1 MGFRI
6 TTHSVGVLLQ
16 TSNEVRRT
24 CEGYSCHV
32 EVWGAGRGGVG
43 RRAGMELAT
52 GARVYVCVL
61 PRRANLLLARLLACL
76 LRFVL
81 SPSQA
86 QDGRGLR
93 LLLNHMMKYMCE
105 NRTT

>member
-1 MGFRI
+1 MQ
-6 TTHSVGVLLQ
+6 HACLA
-16 TSNEVRRT
+16 
-24 CEGYSCHV
+24 V

-52 GARVYVCVL
+52 GARVCMCVRCL
-61 PRRANLLLARLLACL
+61 AGRICCLLACLLACL

-93 LLLNHMMKYMCE
+93 LLLKHMLKYMSD

>member
-1 MGFRI
+1 MQHARLG
-6 TTHSVGVLLQ
+6 
-16 TSNEVRRT
+16 
-24 CEGYSCHV
+24 V
-32 EVWGAGRGGVG
+32 EVWGAVRGGVG

-52 GARVYVCVL
+52 GARVCMCVLL
-61 PRRANLLLARLLACL
+61 PRRANLLLACLLACL

-93 LLLNHMMKYMCE
+93 LLLNHMLKYMSD

>member
-1 MGFRI
+1 MQHARLG
-6 TTHSVGVLLQ
+6 
-16 TSNEVRRT
+16 
-24 CEGYSCHV
+24 V
-32 EVWGAGRGGVG
+32 EVWGAVRGGVW

-52 GARVYVCVL
+52 GARVCMCVGG
-61 PRRANLLLARLLACL
+61 ASQGEFAACLLACL

-93 LLLNHMMKYMCE
+93 LLFNHMLKYMSD